1 MKTFKEEFQTDR
13 EALKVELCTCQQMTA
28 GEILTFQN
36 TLKLV
41 WQTANFAKS
50 SVPFATQVDYV
61 NIMSWY

>member
-1 MKTFKEEFQTDR
+1 
-13 EALKVELCTCQQMTA
+13 MTA